1 MSDRAQQQ
9 QEQQPQGG
17 GGSGNIPPGMEAL
30 VFGQW
35 TTTNTNGSRP
45 AIKDPELYYTDG
57 FMPVGDGRLR
67 TMPDVGPALVNAFPN
82 QIVFYDFFNIGTT
95 PYCVFVTSDG
105 SVWVFVTNSN
115 PVTVTLISGPG
126 TITSLSPSSIG
137 ISQWG
142 SQFLI
147 VVSSQTNGY
156 FLWDGT
162 TFYRPGDAVP
172 GFTTVPTGVSG
183 TAVEIYQQHVWVAN
197 GATITFS
204 APQSITDFS
213 TGSGGGSFTSND
225 SFLRVGYTELKST
238 NGFLYLIGDS
248 SINYISGVAT
258 GGGPPP
264 VTTFT
269 NQNAD
274 PEVGTPWPGTVD
286 VLSSAIV
293 MANPWGAHV
302 SYGGRVNKISEPMDG
317 VYNTVPNFGGF
328 TPSACK
334 AIVYGKRVWCL
345 LLPVVS
351 TITGQISNTIL
362 IWSPVSNRWF
372 LTHQSVNL
380 VYIQHEEINSFIT
393 GYGTDGHSI
402 YRLFQQPSVSFQK
415 SFQTKLRWAREGY
428 LVTQATNRIWGLMEI
443 FSTLDASLNI
453 SVDNEITS
461 ASQTTTLV
469 GAVATWTN
477 NADAIVTWFSG
488 ASVVTW
494 FVVGNTAVAVLSPSS
509 IAQQGVL
516 LGLTVTTM
524 AADISVISLALG
536 ADVWGYRG

>member
-1 MSDRAQQQ
+1 
-9 QEQQPQGG
+9 
-17 GGSGNIPPGMEAL
+17 MEAL

-45 AIKDPELYYTDG
+45 AIKDTELFYTDG

-67 TMPDVGPALVNAFPN
+67 TLPDIGPSLFGITPQTVIF
-82 QIVFYDFFNIGTT
+82 FGFFNIGST
-95 PYCVFVTSDG
+95 PYCMVVVSDG
-105 SVWVFVTNSN
+105 SIYVFVTNSM
-115 PVTVTLISGPG
+115 PTTVTLISGPG
-126 TITSLSPSSIG
+126 TISSPAQSGVG
-137 ISQWG
+137 ITQWG
-142 SQFLI
+142 SQYLLI
-147 VVSSQTNGY
+147 VAQQANGY
-156 FLWDGT
+156 FIWDGT

-183 TAVEIYQQHVWVAN
+183 TAIEIYQQHVWIVN
-197 GATITFS
+197 GATVIFS
-204 APQSITDFS
+204 APQSITDFA
-213 TGSGGGSFTSND
+213 TGSGGGSFTSID

-258 GGGPPP
+258 AGSPTPT
-264 VTTFT
+264 TTFT

-274 PEVGTPWPGTVD
+274 PEVGTPWPATVD
-286 VLSSAIV
+286 VLSSDIV

-317 VYNTVPNFGGF
+317 IYNTVPNFGGF

-334 AIVYGKRVWCL
+334 AIIYGKRVWCL

-351 TITGQISNTIL
+351 TITGQISNTLL

-393 GYGTDGHSI
+393 GYGTDGHFI
-402 YRLFQQPSVSFQK
+402 YRLFQQPSVAFQK
-415 SFQTKLRWAREGY
+415 SFQTKLRWARDGY
-428 LVTQATNRIWGLMEI
+428 LVGQATNRLWGLMEV
-443 FSTLDASLNI
+443 FSTLNANLNI
-453 SVDNEITS
+453 SVDNEIAS

-469 GAVATWTN
+469 GSIAIWTN
-477 NADAIVTWFSG
+477 NASFVVTWLVG

-494 FVVGNTAVAVLSPSS
+494 SAGGTGVVVLPPTGV
-509 IAQQGVL
+509 AQQGTL